1 MKMNDVIFEDIQE
14 MRDNISKLNNV
25 INIQSDIIQSQNN
38 YIIKLHQ
45 ILAMHG
51 IEFIKHEGEEN
62 EEDGKVF

>member
-1 MKMNDVIFEDIQE
+1 MNDIAFEDIQE

-25 INIQSDIIQSQNN
+25 INIQSDIIQSQNK

-51 IEFIKHEGEEN
+51 IEFLNEGE
-62 EEDGKVF
+62 GKWNLWKNIW

>member
-1 MKMNDVIFEDIQE
+1 MKMNDIVFEDIQE

-25 INIQSDIIQSQNN
+25 INIQSQNK

-51 IEFIKHEGEEN
+51 IEFLNEGEEN
-62 EEDGKVF
+62 ENYGKVL